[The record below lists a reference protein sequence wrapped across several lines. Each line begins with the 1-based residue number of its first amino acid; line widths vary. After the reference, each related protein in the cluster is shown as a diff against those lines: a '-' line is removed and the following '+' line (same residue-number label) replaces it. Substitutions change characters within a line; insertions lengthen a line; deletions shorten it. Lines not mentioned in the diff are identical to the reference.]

1 MKTIDIDDDLY
12 AFIAGQTKHIGES
25 ASDILR
31 RLLMPET
38 PPPVRNET
46 PPKPVQKTEPEQKV
60 GSMVPDEARVSSV
73 GSDDI
78 LEKISETELA
88 QFTKRVDQFL
98 FVLAQ
103 LFQIHGDEFGKVE
116 QIRGKNRIYFA
127 QSKEALLENGSSTN
141 PKAIPDSPF
150 WVVTNNNSAK
160 KVAMLKEVL
169 ETLGYNHQIINEIT
183 GRFAPETVEK

>member
-12 AFIAGQTKHIGES
+12 AFIAAQTKHIGES

-38 PPPVRNET
+38 PAPVHKDIAA
-46 PPKPVQKTEPEQKV
+46 KPALKVEQTRH
-60 GSMVPDEARVSSV
+60 EAPTKADGDSV
-73 GSDDI
+73 DSTDVLDT
-78 LEKISETELA
+78 ISTTALA
-88 QFTKRVDQFL
+88 RFTKRVDQFL

-103 LFQIHGDEFGKVE
+103 LFQHHGDDFAKVE

-127 QSKEALLENGSSTN
+127 RSKEALLENGSSTN
-141 PKAIPDSPF
+141 PKPIPDSPF

-169 ETLGYNHQIINEIT
+169 ETLGYAHQEIDEII
-183 GRFAPETVEK
+183 GRFAPETVDK

>member
-38 PPPVRNET
+38 PPPARRQVESLEKSEAVT
-46 PPKPVQKTEPEQKV
+46 VKQSPAPGITEGK
-60 GSMVPDEARVSSV
+60 
-73 GSDDI
+73 SDV
-78 LEKISETELA
+78 LTKISEAELA
-88 QFTKRVDQFL
+88 RFTKRVDQFL
-98 FVLAQ
+98 FILAQ
-103 LFQIHGDEFGKVE
+103 LFQIHGAEFDKVE

-127 QSKEALLENGSSTN
+127 KSKEALLENGSSTN
-141 PKAIPDSPF
+141 PKAIPNSPF

-169 ETLGYNHQIINEIT
+169 EALHYDTQVIDEIT
-183 GRFAPETVEK
+183 GRFAPETVNN

>member
-38 PPPVRNET
+38 PPPTRRQDKAVAVNEAEIV
-46 PPKPVQKTEPEQKV
+46 KPSPTSGFSE
-60 GSMVPDEARVSSV
+60 GSSDVLAR
-73 GSDDI
+73 
-78 LEKISETELA
+78 ISEAELA
-88 QFTKRVDQFL
+88 RFSKRVDQFL

-103 LFQIHGDEFGKVE
+103 LFQLHGAEFDKVE

-127 QSKEALLENGSSTN
+127 KSKEALLENGSSTN
-141 PKAIPDSPF
+141 PKSIPETPF

-169 ETLGYNHQIINEIT
+169 EALGYNSQIIDEIT
-183 GRFAPETVEK
+183 GRFAPETVKK